1 MEEFDRINRKI
12 RNISFLII
20 IIAILLL
27 IIWFIL
33 FGLIGEKKF
42 QFLLAIGIGLFLAGL
57 LLLTRIQYVIWINK
71 RASNNLERDSK
82 IINF

>member
-1 MEEFDRINRKI
+1 MKEFDRVNRKI

-20 IIAILLL
+20 FIAIIIL
-27 IIWFIL
+27 IIWLIL
-33 FGLIGEKKF
+33 FGLIGQKEF

-71 RASNNLERDSK
+71 RFSNNMERDSK
-82 IINF
+82 NVNF

>member
-12 RNISFLII
+12 RNISFLIV
-20 IIAILLL
+20 IIAIIIL
-27 IIWFIL
+27 ITWLIL
-33 FGLIGEKKF
+33 FGLIGEKEF

-71 RASNNLERDSK
+71 RSSINLERDSK
-82 IINF
+82 IVNF